1 MIRLERNLGF
11 WNVFV
16 WFDMDQQFSL
26 RWNNYVSQLTDAF
39 GSLRY
44 EEDLV
49 DVTLSCEGGRLKAH
63 KMLLSACSSYFRD
76 IFKENP
82 CQHPVIVFRNVKLRD
97 LQAILDFVYKGE
109 VNVLQE
115 HLESFLG
122 TAELLEIKGLTEGN
136 GKEITLEEKEE
147 ECSGVTSKNGQ
158 RIVRERVQLD
168 TRTASQLSPKRA
180 SARSKSPPVKK
191 RRMLSSRT
199 KPSERNQSEVE
210 EETDEAPIDVKIE
223 EEELAEELSFEEDEE
238 NLKMPLSPTS
248 DPLHVPD
255 DSQSSFVNL
264 ESSSTKATSI
274 SLKMGNKKN
283 KSSAEDAKKER
294 TRERELANA
303 KNRRYKANLSEEK
316 LEKKRQRD
324 RERYHRL
331 KQEKKIKLVGE
342 MTEKEKKQ
350 NRKVWRK
357 RKAAL
362 RKKNKEDEELLRN
375 TPPNSDTEDL
385 AFTERFSSKAS

>member
-264 ESSSTKATSI
+264 ESSSTKATSNENPPTSRGGGSDSGSFI
-274 SLKMGNKKN
+274 GI
-283 KSSAEDAKKER
+283 
-294 TRERELANA
+294 
-303 KNRRYKANLSEEK
+303 EK
-316 LEKKRQRD
+316 LP
-324 RERYHRL
+324 
-331 KQEKKIKLVGE
+331 
-342 MTEKEKKQ
+342 EKKQ
-350 NRKVWRK
+350 RICCVCSKMSRDK
-357 RKAAL
+357 R
-362 RKKNKEDEELLRN
+362 RRSRTVCVRCKKGVHGICFVKHFC
-375 TPPNSDTEDL
+375 S
-385 AFTERFSSKAS
+385 

>member
-1 MIRLERNLGF
+1 M
-11 WNVFV
+11 
-16 WFDMDQQFSL
+16 FDMDQQFSL

>member
-264 ESSSTKATSI
+264 ESSSTKATS
-274 SLKMGNKKN
+274 SKK
-283 KSSAEDAKKER
+283 KS
-294 TRERELANA
+294 THCQ
-303 KNRRYKANLSEEK
+303 RRKF
-316 LEKKRQRD
+316 R
-324 RERYHRL
+324 
-331 KQEKKIKLVGE
+331 
-342 MTEKEKKQ
+342 
-350 NRKVWRK
+350 
-357 RKAAL
+357 
-362 RKKNKEDEELLRN
+362 
-375 TPPNSDTEDL
+375 
-385 AFTERFSSKAS
+385 

>member
-264 ESSSTKATSI
+264 ESSSTKATSRGGGDAQPQFGLE
-274 SLKMGNKKN
+274 SLPERMLKN
-283 KSSAEDAKKER
+283 CSVCSKQSTSTGGKRKR
-294 TRERELANA
+294 TRTVC
-303 KNRRYKANLSEEK
+303 KNC
-316 LEKKRQRD
+316 KKGV
-324 RERYHRL
+324 HPTCF
-331 KQEKKIKLVGE
+331 GE
-342 MTEKEKKQ
+342 HKC
-350 NRKVWRK
+350 
-357 RKAAL
+357 
-362 RKKNKEDEELLRN
+362 
-375 TPPNSDTEDL
+375 
-385 AFTERFSSKAS
+385 